1 MRVALALSSLALV
14 GLLSAAGHARA
25 EEKPCRQQLVEL
37 CPKTEPNTPERRAC
51 VQENVE
57 KLTESCQ
64 TMIGHVKDAKPGAPP
79 TPAPGGGLQGLVQAC
94 AKDHPRMVE
103 LCQKDKPP
111 AENPMPCLVKHADQ
125 FSEPCRNWI
134 LDAEKAQAQ
143 KAPVAGKPP
152 AAAKSPAPAN

>member
-25 EEKPCRQQLVEL
+25 EEKPCRQQLDEL